1 MSNEND
7 AYRKTEIP
15 ANFPAED
22 LVLKSAMQFF
32 KDELLSYLGITEEPV
47 TMGPTEFVHLE
58 AKQLYED
65 FNFIKPDRSWIH
77 LEFESDGIREEDLR
91 RFRSYEA
98 VTSFIRRADITTYVI
113 CSSTVKEIRFE
124 LNTGYNT
131 YRIIPVRLK
140 DRDSD
145 ELFAG
150 LFKKQKQ
157 GVKPN
162 RADLVP
168 LLLAT
173 LMSGNTDQKERIILA
188 NRLIT
193 ESGTLSE
200 SDMVRM
206 QAVLYTLA
214 NKFLSKDDLNQVKEA
229 LFMTPLD
236 QMLVNDGIEKGM
248 EMGMEK
254 GIKKGI
260 EKGASALIS
269 ACQEVG
275 LTYDSTRKKLIEKLE
290 VDASTAS
297 RYMEEFWSVLSKQ

>member
-7 AYRKTEIP
+7 ACRITEIP

-229 LFMTPLD
+229 LFMTPLG

-290 VDASTAS
+290 LDASTAS

>member
-15 ANFPAED
+15 ANFQAED

-229 LFMTPLD
+229 LFMTPLG

-290 VDASTAS
+290 LDASTAS

>member
-145 ELFAG
+145 ELFAR
-150 LFKKQKQ
+150 LFEKQKQ

-193 ESGTLSE
+193 ESGTISE

-229 LFMTPLD
+229 LFMTPLG

>member
-140 DRDSD
+140 DSDSD
-145 ELFAG
+145 ELFAR
-150 LFKKQKQ
+150 LFEKQKQ

-229 LFMTPLD
+229 LFMTPLG

>member
-214 NKFLSKDDLNQVKEA
+214 NKFLSKDDLNQVKEV
-229 LFMTPLD
+229 LFMTPLG
-236 QMLVNDGIEKGM
+236 QMLVKDGF
-248 EMGMEK
+248 EK
-254 GIKKGI
+254 GI
-260 EKGASALIS
+260 ERGAGALIS
-269 ACQEVG
+269 ICRETG
-275 LTYDSTRKKLIEKLE
+275 YSYDDTRKNLIEKLE
-290 VDASTAS
+290 LHSPDAV
-297 RYMEEFWSVLSKQ
+297 RYMEEFWGRTSV

>member
-65 FNFIKPDRSWIH
+65 FNFIKPDRSRIH

-229 LFMTPLD
+229 LFMTPLG

>member
-7 AYRKTEIP
+7 AYRITEIP

-229 LFMTPLD
+229 LFMTPLG

-290 VDASTAS
+290 LDSSTAS
-297 RYMEEFWSVLSKQ
+297 RYMEEFWSAFTKQ

>member
-193 ESGTLSE
+193 ESGTISE

-229 LFMTPLD
+229 LFMTPLG

>member
-65 FNFIKPDRSWIH
+65 FNFIKPDRSRIH

-229 LFMTPLD
+229 LFMTPLG
-236 QMLVNDGIEKGM
+236 QLLVNDGIEKGM

-290 VDASTAS
+290 LDASTAS

>member
-229 LFMTPLD
+229 LFMTPLG
-236 QMLVNDGIEKGM
+236 QMLVNDGSGCFNCIQIYGR
-248 EMGMEK
+248 
-254 GIKKGI
+254 ILVR
-260 EKGASALIS
+260 ALQ
-269 ACQEVG
+269 AVG
-275 LTYDSTRKKLIEKLE
+275 YILGLLFIRIAVMLDEDLT
-290 VDASTAS
+290 
-297 RYMEEFWSVLSKQ
+297 KQARIPPPL

>member
-7 AYRKTEIP
+7 AYRITEIP

-193 ESGTLSE
+193 ESGMLSE

-229 LFMTPLD
+229 LFMTPLG

>member
-7 AYRKTEIP
+7 AYRITEIP

-229 LFMTPLD
+229 LFMTPLG

>member
-65 FNFIKPDRSWIH
+65 FNFIKPDRSRIH

-229 LFMTPLD
+229 LFMTPLG

-290 VDASTAS
+290 LDASTAS

>member
-229 LFMTPLD
+229 LFMTPLG

-248 EMGMEK
+248 EMGM
-254 GIKKGI
+254 

-290 VDASTAS
+290 LDASTAS

>member
-229 LFMTPLD
+229 LFMTPLG

-290 VDASTAS
+290 LDASTAS

>member
-229 LFMTPLD
+229 LFMTPLG

-260 EKGASALIS
+260 EKGTSALIS

>member
-1 MSNEND
+1 
-7 AYRKTEIP
+7 
-15 ANFPAED
+15 
-22 LVLKSAMQFF
+22 
-32 KDELLSYLGITEEPV
+32 
-47 TMGPTEFVHLE
+47 MGPTEFVHLE

-229 LFMTPLD
+229 LFMTPLG

-290 VDASTAS
+290 LDASTAS

>member
-47 TMGPTEFVHLE
+47 TTGPTEFVHLE

-229 LFMTPLD
+229 LFMTPLG

-290 VDASTAS
+290 LDASTAS

>member
-7 AYRKTEIP
+7 ACRITEIP

-229 LFMTPLD
+229 LFMTPLG

>member
-145 ELFAG
+145 DLFAG

-229 LFMTPLD
+229 LFMTPLG

-290 VDASTAS
+290 LDASTAS

>member
-229 LFMTPLD
+229 LFMTPLG

-290 VDASTAS
+290 LDASTAS
-297 RYMEEFWSVLSKQ
+297 RYMEEFWSMLSKQ

>member
-1 MSNEND
+1 M
-7 AYRKTEIP
+7 T
-15 ANFPAED
+15 
-22 LVLKSAMQFF
+22 VGQ
-32 KDELLSYLGITEEPV
+32 
-47 TMGPTEFVHLE
+47 TEFVHLE

-65 FNFIKPDRSWIH
+65 FNFIKPDQSWIH

-214 NKFLSKDDLNQVKEA
+214 NKFLSKDDLNQVKEV
-229 LFMTPLD
+229 LFMTPLG
-236 QMLVNDGIEKGM
+236 QMLVKDGF
-248 EMGMEK
+248 EK
-254 GIKKGI
+254 GI
-260 EKGASALIS
+260 ERGAGALIS
-269 ACQEVG
+269 ICRETG
-275 LTYDSTRKKLIEKLE
+275 YSYDDTRKKLIEKLE
-290 VDASTAS
+290 LDSPDAV
-297 RYMEEFWSVLSKQ
+297 RYMEEFWGRTSV

>member
-229 LFMTPLD
+229 LFMTPLG
-236 QMLVNDGIEKGM
+236 QMLVNDVIEKGM

>member
-229 LFMTPLD
+229 LFMTPLG

-290 VDASTAS
+290 LDSSTAS

>member
-1 MSNEND
+1 MSVFEKNIIMEIGSYIAGNGGYMSNEND

-193 ESGTLSE
+193 ESGTLSHGKDAG
-200 SDMVRM
+200 SPLYPCQQVSVKRRSKSGKGG
-206 QAVLYTLA
+206 AVHDTIGSNA
-214 NKFLSKDDLNQVKEA
+214 GKRWN
-229 LFMTPLD
+229 
-236 QMLVNDGIEKGM
+236 
-248 EMGMEK
+248 
-254 GIKKGI
+254 
-260 EKGASALIS
+260 
-269 ACQEVG
+269 
-275 LTYDSTRKKLIEKLE
+275 
-290 VDASTAS
+290 
-297 RYMEEFWSVLSKQ
+297 

>member
-65 FNFIKPDRSWIH
+65 FNFIKPDRSRIH

-229 LFMTPLD
+229 LFMTPLG

-290 VDASTAS
+290 LDASTGCS
-297 RYMEEFWSVLSKQ
+297 

>member
-229 LFMTPLD
+229 LFMTPLG

-297 RYMEEFWSVLSKQ
+297 RYMEEFWSAFTKQ

>member
-32 KDELLSYLGITEEPV
+32 KDELLSYLRITEEPV

-229 LFMTPLD
+229 LFMTPLG

>member
-65 FNFIKPDRSWIH
+65 FNFIKPDRSRIH

-229 LFMTPLD
+229 LFMTPLG
-236 QMLVNDGIEKGM
+236 QMLVNDGSGCFNCIQIYGR
-248 EMGMEK
+248 
-254 GIKKGI
+254 ILVR
-260 EKGASALIS
+260 ALQ
-269 ACQEVG
+269 AVG
-275 LTYDSTRKKLIEKLE
+275 YILGLLFIRIAVMLDEDLT
-290 VDASTAS
+290 
-297 RYMEEFWSVLSKQ
+297 KQARIPPPL

>member
-7 AYRKTEIP
+7 AYRITEIP

-229 LFMTPLD
+229 LFMTPLG

-248 EMGMEK
+248 AMGMEK

-290 VDASTAS
+290 LDASTAS